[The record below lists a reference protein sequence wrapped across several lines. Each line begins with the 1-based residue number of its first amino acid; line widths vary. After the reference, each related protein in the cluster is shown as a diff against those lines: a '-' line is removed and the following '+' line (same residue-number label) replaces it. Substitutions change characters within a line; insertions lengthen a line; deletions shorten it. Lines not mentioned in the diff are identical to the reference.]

1 MNQDAGFN
9 DALDRPLNLGAQ
21 DAEDL
26 QVISSLTQDAVL
38 TVDDLKWSRAERQ
51 LVFLLKRFRWEDVE
65 LAKQQGRD
73 PERVQSLLVIQNA
86 TGLASQAI
94 DRKQADI
101 VLSLMSLEFSGAV
114 DGVGDLIL
122 TFSGDGALKVQV
134 DGLDVALRDVTR
146 PYVAPSKQVPNHD
159 ARSTHL

>member
-1 MNQDAGFN
+1 MTQDAGFN

-26 QVISSLTQDAVL
+26 QVISSLTQDAIL
-38 TVDDLKWSRAERQ
+38 TVDDLKWNRAERQ

-65 LAKQQGRD
+65 LAKQQGRN

-86 TGLASQAI
+86 TGLASQGI

-101 VLSLMSLEFSGAV
+101 VLSLMSLEFSGAE

-122 TFSGDGALKVQV
+122 TFSRDGALKVQV

-159 ARSTHL
+159 E

>member
-1 MNQDAGFN
+1 MTQDAGFN

-38 TVDDLKWSRAERQ
+38 TVDDLKWNRAERQ

-86 TGLASQAI
+86 TGLASQGI
-94 DRKQADI
+94 DRKQLDI
-101 VLSLMSLEFSGAV
+101 VLSLMSLEFSGAE

-159 ARSTHL
+159 A

>member
-1 MNQDAGFN
+1 M
-9 DALDRPLNLGAQ
+9 
-21 DAEDL
+21 
-26 QVISSLTQDAVL
+26 
-38 TVDDLKWSRAERQ
+38 
-51 LVFLLKRFRWEDVE
+51 VFLLKRFRWEDAE

-86 TGLASQAI
+86 TGLASQGI
-94 DRKQADI
+94 DRKQADV
-101 VLSLMSLEFSGAV
+101 VLSLMSLEFSGAE

-159 ARSTHL
+159 A